1 MSKSFK
7 EILNEMVSPATRPA
21 DQQLDDQPI
30 VGTQIQDPNQAETQP
45 AIGFGIDPNTQE
57 PVQPV
62 ANVTP
67 QVDPAPATVSVDP
80 AMQEPVQPVANVT
93 PQVDPQPAQVGIVN
107 PQEPVKPS
115 PTVADDEPK
124 KPVNESLPSGYD
136 YDEQYNQLYRAHGP
150 NLQSAAEQM
159 GYSHYSEVPKHKET
173 ELRDLADSI
182 SAKKPVN
189 ESFAAMFAE
198 KLNEGTEFEISM
210 QESLAGLFESQGL
223 TEEFSN
229 QAVELFEA
237 AVNDVAQQH
246 LQKINAYA
254 GYVFEN
260 MMEEKLQESEQSIDG
275 FMKTVIAEWV
285 EENQLAIET
294 GARVAIAESFMGN
307 LQNILAEHFMEV
319 PASKGDLYES
329 LLEKQQEA
337 GEQIQESV
345 QENQA
350 LLEENKQ
357 LKKQLCVES
366 FTKGMTALQAARI
379 RDLADGLVFESDE
392 QFKSKLTILKESY
405 VEKQPSKKVESLVE
419 DVEPLVEDKPVAK
432 PAIDPMVGRYAS
444 ALNRFATK

>member
-107 PQEPVKPS
+107 PQEPVMPS
-115 PTVADDEPK
+115 PTVADDQPM
-124 KPVNESLPSGYD
+124 D
-136 YDEQYNQLYRAHGP
+136 QDEQEEP
-150 NLQSAAEQM
+150 
-159 GYSHYSEVPKHKET
+159 
-173 ELRDLADSI
+173 
-182 SAKKPVN
+182 KKPVN

-345 QENQA
+345 QENQE

>member
-7 EILNEMVSPATRPA
+7 EILNEMATPATRPA

-107 PQEPVKPS
+107 PQEPVMPS
-115 PTVADDEPK
+115 PTVADDQPM
-124 KPVNESLPSGYD
+124 D
-136 YDEQYNQLYRAHGP
+136 QDEQEEP
-150 NLQSAAEQM
+150 
-159 GYSHYSEVPKHKET
+159 
-173 ELRDLADSI
+173 
-182 SAKKPVN
+182 KKPVN

-254 GYVFEN
+254 GYVFES

-329 LLEKQQEA
+329 LLEKQQED

-345 QENQA
+345 QENQE

-419 DVEPLVEDKPVAK
+419 DVEPLVEDKPDAK
-432 PAIDPMVGRYAS
+432 PAIDPMVGRYAN

>member
-1 MSKSFK
+1 MSKSIK

-21 DQQLDDQPI
+21 DQQLDDQPT

-45 AIGFGIDPNTQE
+45 AIGFGIDPATQE

-107 PQEPVKPS
+107 PQEPVMPS
-115 PTVADDEPK
+115 PTVADDQPMDQDQEEP
-124 KPVNESLPSGYD
+124 
-136 YDEQYNQLYRAHGP
+136 
-150 NLQSAAEQM
+150 
-159 GYSHYSEVPKHKET
+159 
-173 ELRDLADSI
+173 
-182 SAKKPVN
+182 KKPVN

-198 KLNEGTEFEISM
+198 NLNEGTEFEISM
-210 QESLAGLFESQGL
+210 QESLSGLFESQGL

-260 MMEEKLQESEQSIDG
+260 MMEQKLEEQEQSIEG

-307 LQNILAEHFMEV
+307 LQNILAEHFVEV

-337 GEQIQESV
+337 GEQLQESV
-345 QENQA
+345 QEKEA
-350 LLEENKQ
+350 LLEEVKQ

-379 RDLADGLVFESDE
+379 QELSEGLVFESEE

-405 VEKQPSKKVESLVE
+405 VEKQPSKKVEAIVE
-419 DVEPLVEDKPVAK
+419 DVEPLVEEKQVTK
-432 PAIDPMVGRYAS
+432 PAIDPLVDRYAS
-444 ALNRFATK
+444 ALSRFAVK

>member
-1 MSKSFK
+1 MSKSIK

-21 DQQLDDQPI
+21 DQQLDDQPT
-30 VGTQIQDPNQAETQP
+30 VGTQIQDPNQADTQP
-45 AIGFGIDPNTQE
+45 AIGFGIDPATQE

-107 PQEPVKPS
+107 PQEPVMPS
-115 PTVADDEPK
+115 QTVADDEP
-124 KPVNESLPSGYD
+124 
-136 YDEQYNQLYRAHGP
+136 
-150 NLQSAAEQM
+150 
-159 GYSHYSEVPKHKET
+159 
-173 ELRDLADSI
+173 
-182 SAKKPVN
+182 KKPVN

-210 QESLAGLFESQGL
+210 QESLSGLFESQGL
-223 TEEFSN
+223 TEEFSI

-260 MMEEKLQESEQSIDG
+260 MMEQKLEEQEQSIEG

-294 GARVAIAESFMGN
+294 GARVAIAESFMDN
-307 LQNILAEHFMEV
+307 LQNILAEHFVEV

-337 GEQIQESV
+337 GEQLQESV
-345 QENQA
+345 QEKEA
-350 LLEENKQ
+350 LLEEVKQ

-379 RDLADGLVFESDE
+379 QELSEGLVFESEE

-405 VEKQPSKKVESLVE
+405 VEKQPSKKVEAIVE
-419 DVEPLVEDKPVAK
+419 DVEPLVEEKQVTK
-432 PAIDPMVGRYAS
+432 PAIDPVVDRYAS
-444 ALNRFATK
+444 ALNRFAVK